1 MEIQMDRYIELIKT
15 LPPLVAAVVW
25 DVVNGRITQSTVDLT
40 QAASKEE
47 FDRFDIIRC
56 VAAAN
61 PGFCRVRPVHC
72 VDNSTTGSPQDRQP
86 SRRAQDS
93 DRCTA

>member
-1 MEIQMDRYIELIKT
+1 MDRYVELMRI

-40 QAASKEE
+40 QATSKEE
-47 FDRFDIIRC
+47 FDKYDIVRC

-61 PGFCRVRPVHC
+61 PEYPPLELAMGL
-72 VDNSTTGSPQDRQP
+72 VDEMVETSVVAR
-86 SRRAQDS
+86 
-93 DRCTA
+93 